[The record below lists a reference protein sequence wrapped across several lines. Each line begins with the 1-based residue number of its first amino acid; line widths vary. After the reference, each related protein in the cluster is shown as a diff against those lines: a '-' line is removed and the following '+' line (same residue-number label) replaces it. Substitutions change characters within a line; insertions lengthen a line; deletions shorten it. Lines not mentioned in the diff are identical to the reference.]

1 MQTAIL
7 TIGDELLDGSVTDT
21 NAAWLGEFL
30 ADHGLRCG
38 EIRTIADDLTA
49 IETALRQLAEGHDL
63 CLVCGGLGPTDDDRT
78 MDAVARAADDQ
89 LAFDADVWAMIET
102 RYGDRPIPEN
112 NRKQAM
118 VPQRATVL
126 PSDVGTAPAVQLSIG
141 HCEVFVMPG
150 VPSEMRWHTR
160 RYLSPYLRKKVKD
173 PLKTTT
179 LRFTGVGE
187 SDLALLISG
196 LSFPTDVTVSYCTR
210 SPENHVIL
218 RSGES
223 SSIEEAATLI
233 ANAAG
238 SCFVGRDHVGI
249 PESVL
254 ASLQSRALT
263 LGTAESCTGGLIGA
277 EITRCAGASSVFT
290 GSIVSYSNEVKIQR
304 LGVDEALI
312 TSHGA
317 VSEPVA
323 AQMAL
328 GLHKAVGCDI
338 GLSVTGIAGPG
349 GGSPE
354 KPVGTV
360 CFGWSGPDWHE
371 TETKRFRGDREQVRR
386 RAVAFALDKIRR
398 RYVR

>member
-30 ADHGLRCG
+30 ADHGLKCS

-49 IETALRQLAEGHDL
+49 IETNLKQLIEQYDL

-78 MDAVARAADDQ
+78 MAAVAQAANDQ
-89 LAFDADVWAMIET
+89 LDFDADVWAMIET
-102 RYGDRPIPEN
+102 RYGDRPIPAN

-118 VPQRATVL
+118 VPKRATVL

-141 HCEVFVMPG
+141 RCELFVMPG

-160 RYLSPYLRKKVKD
+160 RYLSPYLQEKVRD
-173 PLKTTT
+173 PLKATT
-179 LRFTGVGE
+179 LRFIGVGE
-187 SDLALLISG
+187 SDLALLVNG
-196 LSFPTDVTVSYCTR
+196 LSFPAGVTVSYCTR

-218 RSGES
+218 RSHLPS
-223 SSIEEAATLI
+223 AIDEAATLI
-233 ANAAG
+233 ADAAG
-238 SCFVGRDHVGI
+238 SCFVGRDRVGI
-249 PESVL
+249 AESVL
-254 ASLQSRALT
+254 ASLRAHGLT

-277 EITRCAGASSVFT
+277 EITRCAGSSAVFT
-290 GSIVSYSNEVKIQR
+290 GSIVSYSNEVKIER

-323 AQMAL
+323 AQMAQ
-328 GLHKAVGCDI
+328 GLHRAVGCDI

-349 GGSPE
+349 GVAQKSRLALYVLAGAVPTGMR
-354 KPVGTV
+354 PRRND
-360 CFGWSGPDWHE
+360 SG
-371 TETKRFRGDREQVRR
+371 GDRDQVRR
-386 RAVAFALDKIRR
+386 RAVAFAR
-398 RYVR
+398 